1 MALII
6 PVRGFH
12 PTIGRDCFLAE
23 NATIIGDVVMGD
35 ECSVWFNTVLRG
47 DVNSIRI
54 GNRVNIQDGSV
65 LHTLY
70 QKSTIE
76 IGDDVSIGHN
86 VTIHGAKIRDYALV
100 GMGAVVMDDA
110 EVGEGA
116 IVAAGAVVL
125 SRTKI
130 GPNELWAGAPAKF
143 IKMVDPAQSKE
154 INQKIAHNYLM
165 YSRWYTDPESN
176 RGKPAFPGYG
186 ICSSELRGLLLSD
199 FVSALTS
206 FRVAPALHLL
216 SCATPGYSRLP
227 ACCCFVLFSIISS
240 VFSFI

>member
-6 PVRGFH
+6 PLRGLT
-12 PTIGRDCFLAE
+12 PKIGRDCFLAE
-23 NATIIGDVVMGD
+23 NASVIGDVEMGD
-35 ECSVWFNTVLRG
+35 ECSIWFNTVLRG

-54 GNRVNIQDGSV
+54 GNRVNIQDGTV

-86 VTIHGAKIRDYALV
+86 VTLHGCKIRNLALI

-116 IVAAGAVVL
+116 LVAAGSVVL

-130 GPNELWAGAPAKF
+130 GPNEMWGGAPARF
-143 IKMVDPAQSKE
+143 IKNVDPRQSAE
-154 INQKIAHNYLM
+154 LNQKIARNYLM
-165 YSRWYTDPESN
+165 YSKWYDQDASPE
-176 RGKPAFPGYG
+176 GE
-186 ICSSELRGLLLSD
+186 SEK
-199 FVSALTS
+199 
-206 FRVAPALHLL
+206 
-216 SCATPGYSRLP
+216 
-227 ACCCFVLFSIISS
+227 
-240 VFSFI
+240 